1 MEPKTQ
7 EELVHQIAEL
17 EHQIASVEREI
28 YSLKA
33 HVSRLLNPD
42 YPNYTDEEI
51 EAMCNEARRIE
62 ESLKQK

>member
-7 EELVHQIAEL
+7 EELIAEL